1 MYHEDV
7 RKTGKHEKEVT
18 EMIDNET
25 IERLSRKHK
34 RWTKYGFDRIYF
46 ESSDYLEFD
55 NDRIWFNGNPV
66 SKTAASRLAS
76 EKTYLDL
83 NTGKLVI
90 GELMDQYFGDQIR
103 AEIE

>member
-1 MYHEDV
+1 MIEN
-7 RKTGKHEKEVT
+7 EK
-18 EMIDNET
+18 
-25 IERLSRKHK
+25 IEKLARNHT

-46 ESSDYLEFD
+46 EASDYLEFEG
-55 NDRIWFNGNPV
+55 NKIWYNGNPV
-66 SKTAASRLAS
+66 SKSAASRLAA

>member
-1 MYHEDV
+1 
-7 RKTGKHEKEVT
+7 
-18 EMIDNET
+18 MIENET
-25 IERLSRKHK
+25 MEQKAERLSRKYK

-46 ESSDYLEFD
+46 EASDFLEFEG
-55 NDRIWFNGNPV
+55 NKIWFEGNPV
-66 SKTAASRLAS
+66 TKSAASRLAS

-83 NTGKLVI
+83 KTGRLVI